1 MIYPIAYYSNFKE
14 AVDALDSNGMENSS
28 VYL

>member
-1 MIYPIAYYSNFKE
+1 MIHPTTHYSNFKE
-14 AVDALDSNGMENSS
+14 VVDALDSNGMENSF